1 VLEAAFE
8 REYGRVYEESS
19 IFAHEG
25 RHAIDNSLGLDLPA
39 ADLEFRAKLSEVA
52 FAPRPRL
59 ALDAI
64 ISPNIGDASPH
75 GQANARIMQ
84 GLVVWFGA
92 NASEIEHFDPRAPL
106 LLQLPLLTDDQLRRA
121 FASMDPFATH

>member
-1 VLEAAFE
+1 VT
-8 REYGRVYEESS
+8 
-19 IFAHEG
+19 
-25 RHAIDNSLGLDLPA
+25 
-39 ADLEFRAKLSEVA
+39 

-64 ISPNIGDASPH
+64 VSPNIGDASPH

-84 GLVVWFGA
+84 ELLAWMTA
-92 NASEIEHFDPRAPL
+92 HASEIEHFDPHAPT

-121 FASMDPFATH
+121 FASMDPMATR